1 MEKWVE
7 EILSSEELLDEV
19 LEKVNL
25 VIRNRE
31 KGLEKG
37 SALVQ
42 KKVGK
47 PRDLEISKT
56 LMRGWGENRTE
67 ESVGV

>member
-1 MEKWVE
+1 M
-7 EILSSEELLDEV
+7 

-25 VIRNRE
+25 VIRNCE

-47 PRDLEISKT
+47 PEDLETSKT
-56 LMRGWGENRTE
+56 LMRGGGSENTTE